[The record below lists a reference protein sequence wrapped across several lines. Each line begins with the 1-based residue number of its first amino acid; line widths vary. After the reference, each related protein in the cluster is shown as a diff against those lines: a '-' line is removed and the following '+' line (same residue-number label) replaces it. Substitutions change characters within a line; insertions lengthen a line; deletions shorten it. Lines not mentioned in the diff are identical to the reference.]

1 MPSFSSLPFHI
12 QDLWLQLTILFL
24 TILASLW
31 LARLAKQRLDQR
43 GSDQRGANQP
53 FRNALALNRRDF
65 MRLFTPPLALLL
77 TLLASL
83 LMKPWADT
91 TLLFLAQPLL
101 LSLAIIQFV
110 FYVLRRILKPSA
122 LLSSLEH
129 IVAWLVWGMVVL
141 HLTGHLS
148 SVIAA
153 LDGIGVTLG
162 KNHISLYTTLLGLL
176 TLSLTVLVALWGA
189 RSIESRFIERTALQ
203 TNLKV
208 ALAKILRTVLLVV
221 AILIALPVIGIDI
234 TVLSVFGGALGVG
247 LGLGLQK
254 IAANYVSGFTLLL
267 DQSIRIGDMVTIGT
281 NYGEIRE
288 IATRYTVLRA
298 TDGSESII
306 PNDTLITSTVIN
318 HTLTNRDNA
327 ISLPIQVAHHTD
339 LDRARTVLLT
349 AAKRNRVAAHPAPH
363 VLIKGFGE
371 NGINLELTF
380 WISDP
385 EEGQGPLK
393 SDIYWAIWEGFK
405 REGIEIPYPQR
416 VVTLQ
421 NAS

>member
-1 MPSFSSLPFHI
+1 MSILPSLSVYDLSI
-12 QDLWLQLTILFL
+12 QVTVLFL
-24 TILASLW
+24 VILTSLW
-31 LARLAKQRLDQR
+31 LTRLVKQRLDKK
-43 GSDQRGANQP
+43 GADQP
-53 FRNALALNRRDF
+53 FRNALPLSRRDF
-65 MRLFTPPLALLL
+65 LRLFTPPLAFIL
-77 TLLASL
+77 TLATRL
-83 LMKPWADT
+83 LMAPWLDT
-91 TLLFLAQPLL
+91 TVLALAQALL
-101 LSLAIIQFV
+101 LSLAVVQFV
-110 FYVLRRILKPSA
+110 FYVLRRILKPST
-122 LLSSLEH
+122 LLSSLEQ
-129 IVAWLVWGMVVL
+129 IVAWLVWGIVAL
-141 HLTGHLS
+141 HLTGYLPS
-148 SVIAA
+148 LMAA
-153 LDGIGVTLG
+153 LDSIGVTVG

-189 RSIESRFIERTALQ
+189 RSIETRFIERTTLQ

-267 DQSIRIGDMVTIGT
+267 DQSIRIGDMVTVGP
-281 NYGEIRE
+281 NYGEIRQ

-318 HTLTNRDNA
+318 HTLASRDNR
-327 ISLPIQVAHHTD
+327 ISLPIQVAYDTD
-339 LDRARTVLLT
+339 LEHARTVLLL
-349 AAKRNRVAAHPAPH
+349 AAKQDRVAAQPQPR
-363 VLIKGFGE
+363 VMIKGFGD
-371 NGINLELTF
+371 NGIDLELAF

-385 EEGQGPLK
+385 EEGLGLLK
-393 SDIYWAIWEGFK
+393 SDIYWAIWAAFK
-405 REGIEIPYPQR
+405 REGIQIPYPQR

-421 NAS
+421 NSG

>member
-1 MPSFSSLPFHI
+1 MTMPSLPLLNI
-12 QDLWLQLTILFL
+12 PTQDLGLQIAVLLIAL
-24 TILASLW
+24 LASLW
-31 LARLAKQRLDQR
+31 LANLAKRRLDLK
-43 GSDQRGANQP
+43 GADQP
-53 FRNALALNRRDF
+53 FKKALALSRRDF
-65 MRLFTPPLALLL
+65 LRLFTPPLALLFTL
-77 TLLASL
+77 ATHIVIDPWSDTSLLA
-83 LMKPWADT
+83 
-91 TLLFLAQPLL
+91 LAQPLL
-101 LSLAIIQFV
+101 LSLAIVQFV
-110 FYVLRRILKPSA
+110 FYVLRRILKPST

-129 IVAWLVWGMVVL
+129 IVAWLVWGVVAL
-141 HLTGHLS
+141 HLTGHLQGL
-148 SVIAA
+148 IAA
-153 LDGIGVTLG
+153 LDGIGITVG

-176 TLSLTVLVALWGA
+176 TLSLTMLVALWGA
-189 RSIESRFIERTALQ
+189 RSIETRFIERTTLQ

-208 ALAKILRTVLLVV
+208 ALAKILRTVLLVI

-267 DQSIRIGDMVTIGT
+267 DQSIRIGDMVTVGP
-281 NYGEIRE
+281 NYGEIRQ

-318 HTLTNRDNA
+318 HTLASRDNR
-327 ISLPIQVAHHTD
+327 ISLPIQVAYDTD

-349 AAKRNRVAAHPAPH
+349 AAQQDRVATQPRPQ

-371 NGINLELTF
+371 NGIDLELAF
-380 WISDP
+380 WIGDP
-385 EEGQGPLK
+385 EEGLGLLK
-393 SDIYWAIWEGFK
+393 SNIYWAIWEAFK
-405 REGIEIPYPQR
+405 REGIRIPYPQR

>member
-1 MPSFSSLPFHI
+1 MTMPSLPNISLPTQH
-12 QDLWLQLTILFL
+12 LWLQIILL
-24 TILASLW
+24 SVTILASLW
-31 LARLAKQRLDQR
+31 LARVIKQRLDQK
-43 GSDQRGANQP
+43 GSNQA
-53 FRNALALNRRDF
+53 FQNALALSPRDF
-65 MRLFTPPLALLL
+65 MRLFAPPLALVF
-77 TLLASL
+77 TLIVSTLIA
-83 LMKPWADT
+83 PWADT
-91 TLLFLAQPLL
+91 SVLAFALPLL
-101 LSLAIIQFV
+101 LSLVIIQFV

-189 RSIESRFIERTALQ
+189 RSIETRFIERTALQ

-267 DQSIRIGDMVTIGT
+267 DQSIRIGDMITVGT
-281 NYGEIRE
+281 NYGEIRQ

-318 HTLTNRDNA
+318 HTLASRDNRV
-327 ISLPIQVAHHTD
+327 SLPIQVAYHTD
-339 LDRARTVLLT
+339 LDRARTVLL
-349 AAKRNRVAAHPAPH
+349 AAAQHDRVSAQPAPQ

-371 NGINLELTF
+371 NGIDLELAF
-380 WISDP
+380 WIGDP
-385 EEGQGPLK
+385 EEGLGLLK
-393 SDIYWAIWEGFK
+393 SNIYWAIWEAFK
-405 REGIEIPYPQR
+405 REGIQIPYPQR

-421 NAS
+421 NAR